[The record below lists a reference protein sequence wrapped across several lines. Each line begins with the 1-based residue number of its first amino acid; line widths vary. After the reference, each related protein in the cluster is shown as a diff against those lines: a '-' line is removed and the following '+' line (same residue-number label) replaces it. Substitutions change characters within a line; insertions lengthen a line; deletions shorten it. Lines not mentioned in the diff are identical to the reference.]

1 MTVKKYM
8 QERSERSALI
18 DEVKGVLLDGSPR
31 RMGRYRKSGLE
42 TVEDFMRFFM
52 NLGSMAF
59 QSGDLEVMGRF
70 LRSLFELAGSG
81 KMDGDEV
88 VGKVHHF
95 GLRSIQ
101 GFDSDSFELI
111 LESFADYVRGL
122 REATSVNSYLGVLRS
137 LGLRAV
143 SVGFEAGVAVLVDV
157 LVRLDGHFAAEGL
170 HVNRFYLKN
179 TVVSLVCFAGRG
191 GGESLR
197 GRIVADAGGI
207 IGVDE
212 VRPPAVEAAPAPV
225 SDEAAGPPSQVR

>member
-1 MTVKKYM
+1 VPVKKYM
-8 QERSERSALI
+8 RERSERSALI

-59 QSGDLEVMGRF
+59 QSGDPVVMERF
-70 LRSLFELAGSG
+70 LRSLFELASSG
-81 KMDGDEV
+81 KVDGDEV
-88 VGKVHHF
+88 VGRVRHF

-122 REATSVNSYLGVLRS
+122 REATSVNSYLRVMRR
-137 LGLRAV
+137 LGLRSV
-143 SVGFEAGVAVLVDV
+143 SVGFEAGVTVLVDV
-157 LVRLDGHFAAEGL
+157 LVRLDEHFAAEGL

-191 GGESLR
+191 GGEALR

-212 VRPPAVEAAPAPV
+212 VRPPAVAIPAPV
-225 SDEAAGPPSQVR
+225 SDEAAGPPSPVG

>member
-1 MTVKKYM
+1 VPVKKYM
-8 QERSERSALI
+8 RERSERSALI

-59 QSGDLEVMGRF
+59 QSGDPVVMERF
-70 LRSLFELAGSG
+70 LRSLFELASSG
-81 KMDGDEV
+81 KVDGDEV
-88 VGKVHHF
+88 VGRVRHF

-122 REATSVNSYLGVLRS
+122 REATSVNSYLRVMRR
-137 LGLRAV
+137 LGLRSV
-143 SVGFEAGVAVLVDV
+143 SVGFEAGVTVLVDV
-157 LVRLDGHFAAEGL
+157 LVRLDEHFAAEGL

-191 GGESLR
+191 GGEALR
-197 GRIVADAGGI
+197 NRLVADAGGI

-212 VRPPAVEAAPAPV
+212 VKPPAVATPAPV
-225 SDEAAGPPSQVR
+225 SDEAAGPPSPVG